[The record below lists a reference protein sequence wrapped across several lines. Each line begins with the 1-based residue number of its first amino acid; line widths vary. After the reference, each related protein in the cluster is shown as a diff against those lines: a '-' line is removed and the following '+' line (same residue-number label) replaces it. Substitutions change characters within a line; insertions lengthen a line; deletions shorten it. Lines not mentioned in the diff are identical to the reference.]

1 MLLYF
6 TTIMFHFS
14 LKNNFDDLASLNI
27 SLSDFLYSILLG
39 SNSGPK
45 MITPTESNLCLGH
58 MVVGILAISC
68 VNRVSFCQCSRPVAP
83 RRLHCRQKQHNG
95 RGELGGYSFFFL
107 PSWEVLLRCKG
118 KNIIQMVY
126 HNSRGSNPPLYQQY
140 VSSHTFFPSLSL
152 FKVVIQSLHP

>member
-6 TTIMFHFS
+6 TPIMFHFS

-45 MITPTESNLCLGH
+45 MITPTESNLCLVH

-83 RRLHCRQKQHNG
+83 RRLHCHQKQHNG

-107 PSWEVLLRCKG
+107 PNWQVSLLRCKEKTSYG
-118 KNIIQMVY
+118 WFTTIQGVQILCCT
-126 HNSRGSNPPLYQQY
+126 SNMCQAMR
-140 VSSHTFFPSLSL
+140 SFHHCLSL
-152 FKVVIQSLHP
+152 KQ